1 MLGMTCLE
9 IKMKR
14 KILTVF
20 SVLACA
26 AFAQHP
32 IITTSYTADPAPYV
46 HGDTVYLY
54 TTHDED
60 DAQDFKMFDWLLYT
74 STDMVNWT
82 DHGAVAS
89 LADFKWYNS
98 NNGAWA
104 EQVIERDGKWFMY
117 CPIHGHGISVLVAD
131 NPYGPF
137 TDPLNGQLVWQREH
151 WNDIDPTVWI
161 DDDGQAYMYWGNPEL
176 YMIKLKKD
184 MIHTEGSI
192 VTYPK
197 IKDYQEG
204 PWFYKHGKYYYMA
217 FASTCCSEGIGY
229 AMSDSP
235 TGPWTYKGDIMP
247 HSSKSRGNHPG
258 IIDYKGKSY
267 VFGLNYLL
275 WAEYQAKIGQA
286 YKHAERRSVS
296 VAEMHYN
303 ADGTI
308 QKIDFWPESGVVDQV
323 EDFDPYKRVEAETM
337 SWGEGLKTRKANERG
352 NMILTKINDGDY
364 TRISG
369 IEFGDAGAE
378 SFSASVLNVKKASS
392 ITLHLDKV
400 DGKVIGK
407 AEFSADG
414 LVTVPLTGAVGKH
427 DVFFVFAGD
436 FEADYWEFEDSK
448 TAVPQGAFCK
458 AKLTDAEAKCDL
470 SIVDATIGGAGNF
483 IDFENYD
490 VGGAGKAYY
499 DMDTENK
506 GGEYREDRV
515 DVVAME
521 DGCGEGLAVG
531 YTQKGEWLEY
541 TVNVKAEGALPYAL
555 HYASGSES
563 SGVQFFMDD
572 EAVTDT
578 LKLESTGDWDTYT
591 TLSGKTAKA
600 LTKGEHV
607 FKVLITGDYVNLDW
621 IAFGESEK
629 GADEDRCPTTGI
641 KPKFALNTAGI
652 VAKTASEVKVF
663 DLMGNMLGKVRLN
676 GGATVTDL
684 RAGLQNAGYHGGAY
698 VVRNSA
704 GQAFKVKVGR

>member
-1 MLGMTCLE
+1 MFG
-9 IKMKR
+9 
-14 KILTVF
+14 KILTA
-20 SVLACA
+20 SAVLACV

-54 TTHDED
+54 TTHDD
-60 DAQDFKMFDWLLYT
+60 DNADNFMMYDWLLYT

-89 LADFKWYNS
+89 LGDFKWYNS

-176 YMIKLKKD
+176 YMVKLKKD
-184 MIHTEGSI
+184 MIHTEGNI

-337 SWGEGLKTRKANERG
+337 SWGEGVKTRKGKELG

-369 IEFGDAGAE
+369 VEFGDAGAE
-378 SFSASVLNVKKASS
+378 SFSASVLSVKKASS
-392 ITLHLDKV
+392 ITVRLDKV
-400 DGKVIGK
+400 DGEIVGK

-448 TAVPQGAFCK
+448 TSIPQGPFCK
-458 AKLTDAEAKCDL
+458 AKLNDPEAKCDAP
-470 SIVDATIGGAGNF
+470 VVGAKVEGTANF

-499 DMDTENK
+499 DMDTKNQ

-515 DVVAME
+515 DIVSKK
-521 DGCGEGLAVG
+521 DKCGSGYAVG

-541 TVNVKAEGALPYAL
+541 TVNVEAEGSLPYEL
-555 HYASGSES
+555 SYATGSES
-563 SGVQFFMDD
+563 VGVLFFMDN
-572 EAVTDT
+572 EPITDT
-578 LKLESTGDWDTYT
+578 LKLEGTGDWDTYT
-591 TLSGKTAKA
+591 TFKGKTKE
-600 LTKGEHV
+600 LSKGEHV
-607 FKVLITGDYVNLDW
+607 FKVQMTSDYVNLDW
-621 IAFGESEK
+621 IAFGENEK
-629 GADEDRCPTTGI
+629 GASEKRCETTGI
-641 KPKFALNTAGI
+641 KSKFATAPGI
-652 VAKTASEVKVF
+652 IAKTASDFKVF
-663 DLMGNMLGKVRLN
+663 DVMGNMLGKVRVN
-676 GGATVTDL
+676 GGATVAEL
-684 RAGLQNAGYHGGAY
+684 KVGLKNAGYCNGAY
-698 VVRNSA
+698 VVKSTA
-704 GQAFKVKVGR
+704 GQTFRIVIQR

>member
-1 MLGMTCLE
+1 MFG
-9 IKMKR
+9 
-14 KILTVF
+14 KILTV
-20 SVLACA
+20 SGVLACA

-89 LADFKWYNS
+89 LDDFKWYNS

-104 EQVIERDGKWFMY
+104 EQVIERNGKWYMY

-176 YMIKLKKD
+176 YMIKLKED

-204 PWFYKHGKYYYMA
+204 PWFYKHGSHYYMA

-247 HSSKSRGNHPG
+247 HSSRSNGNHPG
-258 IIDYKGKSY
+258 IIDFKGKSY
-267 VFGLNYLL
+267 VFGLNYEL
-275 WAEYQAKIGQA
+275 WRYKSEKMGQKYQHK
-286 YKHAERRSVS
+286 ERRS

-308 QKIDFWPESGVVDQV
+308 QKIDFWPENGIAQV

-337 SWGEGLKTRKANERG
+337 SWGEGLKTRKGKETG

-364 TRISG
+364 TKISG
-369 IEFGDAGAE
+369 VEFGDAGAE
-378 SFSASVLNVKKASS
+378 SFSASVLSVKKASS

-400 DGKVIGK
+400 DGETIGK
-407 AEFSADG
+407 AEFNADG
-414 LVTVPLTGAVGKH
+414 LVTVPLSGAVGKH

-448 TAVPQGAFCK
+448 TSIPQGPFCK
-458 AKLTDAEAKCDL
+458 AKLSDPEAKCDAP
-470 SIVDATIGGAGNF
+470 VVGAKVEGTANF

-490 VGGAGKAYY
+490 VGGASKAYY
-499 DMDTENK
+499 DMDTKNQ

-515 DVVAME
+515 DIVKNG
-521 DGCGEGLAVG
+521 DGFAVG

-541 TVNVKAEGALPYAL
+541 TVNVQAGGKLPFEL
-555 HYASGSES
+555 SYASGMDNT
-563 SGVQFFMDD
+563 GVRLFMDD
-572 EAVTDT
+572 EPITDT
-578 LKLESTGDWDTYT
+578 LALAGTGDFDTYGTFKGT
-591 TLSGKTAKA
+591 TTKELSE
-600 LTKGEHV
+600 GELV
-607 FKVLITGDYVNLDW
+607 LKVMVTSDYVNLDW
-621 IAFGESEK
+621 IAFGESEGSAEDIRNGK
-629 GADEDRCPTTGI
+629 TDIVPKIAAGAAGMANA
-641 KPKFALNTAGI
+641 FARVAG
-652 VAKTASEVKVF
+652 SYRVF
-663 DLMGNMLGKVRLN
+663 DLMGSELGNIRLN
-676 GGATVTDL
+676 AGATLTDL
-684 RAGLQNAGYHGGAY
+684 KAGLKTAGFGSGVY
-698 VVRNSA
+698 VVRNPA
-704 GQAFKVKVGR
+704 GKTLKLQVGE